1 MCVDSLTN
9 NLISLRLYTMSSQVT
24 FLQLYSTYLHRS
36 QPPPQQTM
44 YAADNVCQASLVV
57 SVNRCASSL
66 QTSISSTTLKYC
78 APGAY
83 KSMVSE
89 VRRYKVF
96 VRCAGACEGVLV
108 LVKVC

>member
-1 MCVDSLTN
+1 
-9 NLISLRLYTMSSQVT
+9 MSSQVT

-57 SVNRCASSL
+57 SVNSCASSL

-78 APGAY
+78 APVP
-83 KSMVSE
+83 VSQWSGTRCVGLCE
-89 VRRYKVF
+89 RVLVF
-96 VRCAGACEGVLV
+96 VRCAGVCEGVLV
-108 LVKVC
+108 LVQVCWCL